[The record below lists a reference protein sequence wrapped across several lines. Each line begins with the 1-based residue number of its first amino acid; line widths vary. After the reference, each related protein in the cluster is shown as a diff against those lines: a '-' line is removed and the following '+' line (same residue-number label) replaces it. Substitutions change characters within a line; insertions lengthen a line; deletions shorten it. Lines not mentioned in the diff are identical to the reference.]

1 MPISARMKATPH
13 CPNIRTMPFDV
24 LRGCGMGRVSEGPI
38 YSPAMFPLLQS
49 VQMLLLM
56 FAGWVNRHQLDV
68 IEYLQEENR
77 VLKEHLGGRRI
88 RFTDT
93 ERRRL
98 ARRAHALGRRV
109 LNELRTLVTPDTLL
123 RWYREIVAC
132 KWDYSHRRG
141 PGRPR
146 VMQTIVNLVLR
157 MALENRSW
165 GYTRI
170 QGAMANLGHEV
181 GRGTIA
187 NILREYGIDPAPERD
202 KRIPWSTFLRAHWE
216 CLVAT
221 DFLTVEVCT
230 IKGLVTHYVLFF
242 IDIASR
248 AVTVAGI
255 TPHPDSRWM
264 TQIARNATDLNDGF
278 LRGKRYL
285 ILDRDTK
292 YSEAFRSVL
301 VREGIQVIRLP
312 PRSPNLNAFAE
323 RFVRSIK
330 EECLSRMLFFGPAS
344 LQHAVRQFMAHYHSE
359 RNHQGLENRLPQPG
373 SLTALPHHPL
383 QRRQRLGGMLSYYHR
398 AAA

>member
-1 MPISARMKATPH
+1 MSP
-13 CPNIRTMPFDV
+13 PF
-24 LRGCGMGRVSEGPI
+24 P
-38 YSPAMFPLLQS
+38 PLQ
-49 VQMLLLM
+49 LLLVI
-56 FAGWVNRHQLDV
+56 FAGWVNRHLLDV

-77 VLKEHLGGRRI
+77 VLKERLGGRRI
-88 RFTDT
+88 RFTDA
-93 ERRRL
+93 ERCRL
-98 ARRAHALGRRV
+98 ARKAHALGRKV
-109 LNELRTLVTPDTLL
+109 LNELHTLVTPDTLL
-123 RWYREIVAC
+123 RWHREMIAC
-132 KWDYSHRRG
+132 KWNYSHRRG
-141 PGRPR
+141 AGRPR

-202 KRIPWSTFLRAHWE
+202 KHTPWSRFLQAHRE

-230 IKGLVTHYVLFF
+230 IRGLVTHYVLFF

-248 AVTVAGI
+248 AVRIAGV

-264 TQIARNATDLNDGF
+264 TQIARNLTDLNDGF

-292 YSEAFRSVL
+292 YSDAFRNVL

-330 EECLSRMLFFGPAS
+330 EECLSRMIFFGPAS
-344 LQHAVRQFMAHYHSE
+344 LQHAVRQFMAHYHTE
-359 RNHQGLENRLPQPG
+359 RNHQGLENRLPQPA
-373 SLTALPHHPL
+373 SVTALPHHPV